1 MYKLSETCQIKD
13 LDKIYTNYFGLFSNH
28 RTFVEIGAFDGESV
42 SNTSCLAD
50 SGWRGFYVEP
60 IQENY
65 IKCLGRHKNNNVIVA
80 NLSIGIEEGV
90 QKIYGNGILSSL
102 DKDHAELGITK
113 FNYPNYSE
121 SICYQLRMDT
131 FLKRYNVPHNFDLL
145 IVDVEGKEHEVFY
158 SFNLNEWKP
167 KMLIVELVDN
177 HSYFTDNSSIVT
189 KVKLLRHH
197 IEKYNYSE
205 IYKDD
210 INTIF
215 ISDDIIQ

>member
-60 IQENY
+60 IHENY
-65 IKCLGRHKNNNVIVA
+65 LKCLDRHKKNNVVVA
-80 NLSIGIEEGV
+80 NLSIGSEEGP
-90 QKIYGNGILSSL
+90 QKIYGHGSLSSL
-102 DKDHAELGITK
+102 DKQHADLGITK

-121 SICYQLRMDT
+121 SICYQFRMDT

-145 IVDVEGKEHEVFY
+145 VVDVEGKEHEVFY

-177 HSYFTDNSSIVT
+177 HSYFTDNLEIVT
-189 KVKLLRHH
+189 KVKHLRHH

>member
-13 LDKIYTNYFGLFSNH
+13 LDKLYTKYFGLFSNH

-60 IQENY
+60 IQEHY
-65 IKCLGRHKNNNVIVA
+65 IKCLDRHKNNNVIVA
-80 NLSIGIEEGV
+80 NLSIGMEEGV
-90 QKIYGNGILSSL
+90 QKIYDNGILSSL
-102 DKDHAELGITK
+102 DKEHAELGITK

-121 SICYQLRMDT
+121 SICYQLKMNT
-131 FLKRYNVPHNFDLL
+131 FLKRYNVPYNFDLL

-158 SFNLNEWKP
+158 SFNLREWKP

-177 HSYFTDNSSIVT
+177 HSYFTDNSGIVS
-189 KVKLLRHH
+189 KVKFLRQH
-197 IEKYNYSE
+197 IENCNYTE

-215 ISDDIIQ
+215 ISDDII